1 MQVSKLPSELNC
13 VRTQSLNLLRMNN
26 LSDSEISLLNINKNK
41 QYYLLPIL

>member
-1 MQVSKLPSELNC
+1 MQVTKIKTAANC

-26 LSDSEISLLNINKNK
+26 LLDSELSVLNINKNK

>member
-1 MQVSKLPSELNC
+1 MQVQKLPSELNC

-26 LSDSEISLLNINKNK
+26 LLDSELSVLNINKNK